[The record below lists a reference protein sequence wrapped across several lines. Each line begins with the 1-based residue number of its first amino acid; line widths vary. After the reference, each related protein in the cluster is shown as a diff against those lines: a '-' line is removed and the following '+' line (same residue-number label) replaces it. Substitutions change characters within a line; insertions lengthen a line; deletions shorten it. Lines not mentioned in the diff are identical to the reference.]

1 MTKAPTT
8 DVLNELRKIDT
19 PTITNVVATYP
30 KNPLCLGLYNPWTEN
45 WYTDTS
51 IRCIYPEMGAIV
63 GYAVTCVFGL
73 PDPNYAGRLSF
84 MDVVDALDAMQRPT
98 ILVIQQKWPA
108 ELMAKAGLAGEI
120 MVTSMKA
127 VGCIGML
134 SNGPSRDVDAVRKL
148 NFQMLLG
155 GVTAGHGEM
164 AVQAVNV
171 PVSVGGMDVAPGDLI
186 HMDENGAVKFP
197 ADKAEQVL
205 DNARKMLEGE
215 AEHLAR
221 LRTATTAAEVRAAG
235 GSYAA
240 KRAEVIC
247 EDRTVMLKDRYGLA
261 VSTTSATARD
271 AYVQGCDLYL
281 SMNPGALAAFDRAI
295 AADPGFALAFAGKAG
310 CSSCAA
316 TSRRHGRRW
325 RRRTPSASGTV
336 ATGSQPPRVLRL
348 AGRRP
353 VRGGACGAADA
364 SRHLAARRHGAQHLG
379 IRQRPDRV
387 VRPRRAEARTAGA
400 DGWSWRR
407 RSATIGGSPATTP
420 SRWRKTASMRP
431 RGRNRS
437 IHGAK
442 SSQRL
447 RRAHPSPSLLRGR
460 RAGVGPGISAILA
473 RRPIRAMADFTAT

>member
-63 GYAVTCVFGL
+63 GHAVTCVFGL
-73 PDPNYAGRLSF
+73 PDPNFAGRLSF

-134 SNGPSRDVDAVRKL
+134 SNGPSRDVDAVRRL

-155 GVTAGHGEM
+155 GVTAGHGDM
-164 AVQAVNV
+164 AVHAVNV
-171 PVSVGGMDVAPGDLI
+171 PVSVGGMDVAPGELI

-205 DNARKMLEGE
+205 DNARKMLAGE

-235 GSYAA
+235 GSYVN
-240 KRAEVIC
+240 KRA
-247 EDRTVMLKDRYGLA
+247 T
-261 VSTTSATARD
+261 
-271 AYVQGCDLYL
+271 
-281 SMNPGALAAFDRAI
+281 
-295 AADPGFALAFAGKAG
+295 
-310 CSSCAA
+310 
-316 TSRRHGRRW
+316 
-325 RRRTPSASGTV
+325 
-336 ATGSQPPRVLRL
+336 
-348 AGRRP
+348 
-353 VRGGACGAADA
+353 
-364 SRHLAARRHGAQHLG
+364 
-379 IRQRPDRV
+379 
-387 VRPRRAEARTAGA
+387 
-400 DGWSWRR
+400 
-407 RSATIGGSPATTP
+407 
-420 SRWRKTASMRP
+420 
-431 RGRNRS
+431 
-437 IHGAK
+437 
-442 SSQRL
+442 
-447 RRAHPSPSLLRGR
+447 
-460 RAGVGPGISAILA
+460 
-473 RRPIRAMADFTAT
+473 